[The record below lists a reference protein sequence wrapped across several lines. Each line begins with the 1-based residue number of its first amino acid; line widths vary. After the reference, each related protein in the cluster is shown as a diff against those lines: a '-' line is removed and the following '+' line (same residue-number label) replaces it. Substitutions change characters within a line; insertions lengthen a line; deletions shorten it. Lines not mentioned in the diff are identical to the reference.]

1 MGVWGAGMINRKS
14 ARLPKWYGPSPDL
27 PARSLGS
34 ASAKAGGFGPQ
45 GRGRRTGGYD
55 YEQTFI
61 GSVNGI
67 RFTPESRHN
76 QRLRSMSAY
85 DPKRTFFGLCN

>member
-1 MGVWGAGMINRKS
+1 MINRKS

-45 GRGRRTGGYD
+45 GRGQADGWLWLWADVHRLSEWHPLYPRK
-55 YEQTFI
+55 QT
-61 GSVNGI
+61 
-67 RFTPESRHN
+67 
-76 QRLRSMSAY
+76 
-85 DPKRTFFGLCN
+85 

>member
-1 MGVWGAGMINRKS
+1 MGVGGAGMINRKS

-45 GRGRRTGGYD
+45 GRGQAD
-55 YEQTFI
+55 EW
-61 GSVNGI
+61 
-67 RFTPESRHN
+67 
-76 QRLRSMSAY
+76 L
-85 DPKRTFFGLCN
+85 